1 MTTEYNRGYQD
12 CIHVAR
18 IVIDSCISKKE
29 PVRPNEL
36 MKAIHEALIDGEAAD
51 YRTGVDA
58 CIMRIKKELGPEFLP
73 LYPGDLHELR
83 ECLNKKPR

>member
-12 CIHVAR
+12 CIRAAR

-36 MKAIHEALIDGEAAD
+36 MEAIYNAMTDGVNQQYTA
-51 YRTGVDA
+51 GVA
-58 CIMRIKKELGPEFLP
+58 TCIARIKEELGPLFLP
-73 LYPGDLHELR
+73 LYPGDLYELR
-83 ECLNKKPR
+83 ECLNTMSP

>member
-1 MTTEYNRGYQD
+1 MTTEYNRGSQD
-12 CIHVAR
+12 CIRVAR

-36 MKAIHEALIDGEAAD
+36 IEAIYNAVVEGENTEYSVGVAD
-51 YRTGVDA
+51 
-58 CIMRIKKELGPEFLP
+58 CIERIKGELGPVFLP

-83 ECLNKKPR
+83 ECLNKMSP